1 MGRLDTQVALVTGST
16 SGIGAATA
24 RALAAEGA
32 MVVVN
37 SIHSVADG
45 MALAEE
51 LGGYYVQ
58 ADVSLEADALR
69 LVNETLEF
77 GGRLDVLVN
86 NAGTTRVIPFPDL
99 DAVTDEDWQRI
110 LGVNVIGTW
119 YVTRAAVPALRRT
132 RGCVVNITSIAGL
145 RAIGSSIP
153 YGVSKAGL
161 NHLTRQLA
169 HALGPEIRVNAVAPG
184 LVDTPWTA
192 DWDEV
197 RAQVE
202 QTAPLHRSGRPED
215 IAAAVLGLVFA
226 PYTTGTILVAD
237 GGLTL

>member
-1 MGRLDTQVALVTGST
+1 MARLDGKVALVTGSA

-24 RALAAEGA
+24 RTLAAEGA
-32 MVVVN
+32 TVVVN
-37 SIHSVADG
+37 SIHSVAEG

-51 LGGYYVQ
+51 LGGLYVQ
-58 ADVSLEADALR
+58 ADVSLESDALR
-69 LVNETLEF
+69 LVHETVEF
-77 GGRLDVLVN
+77 GGRLDVVVN

-99 DAVTDEDWQRI
+99 DAVTDEDWERI
-110 LGVNVIGTW
+110 LGVNLLGTW
-119 YVTRAAVPALRRT
+119 YVTRAAVPALREH
-132 RGCVVNITSIAGL
+132 RGCVVNVTSIAGI
-145 RAIGSSIP
+145 RALGSSIP
-153 YGVSKAGL
+153 YGVSKAAT

-197 RAQVE
+197 RAQVRA
-202 QTAPLHRSGRPED
+202 TAPLRRSGTPDD
-215 IAAAVLGLVFA
+215 IAAAVLGLVLA
-226 PYTTGTILVAD
+226 PYTTGAIVVAD

>member
-1 MGRLDTQVALVTGST
+1 MARLDGKVALVTGSA

-24 RALAAEGA
+24 RTLAAEGA
-32 MVVVN
+32 TVVVN
-37 SIHSVADG
+37 SIRSVAEG

-51 LGGYYVQ
+51 LGGLYVQ
-58 ADVSLEADALR
+58 ADVSLESDALR
-69 LVNETLEF
+69 LVHETVEF
-77 GGRLDVLVN
+77 GGRLDVVVN

-99 DAVTDEDWQRI
+99 DAVTDEDWDRI
-110 LGVNVIGTW
+110 LGVNLLGTW
-119 YVTRAAVPALRRT
+119 YVTRAAVPALREH
-132 RGCVVNITSIAGL
+132 RGCVVNVTSIAGI
-145 RAIGSSIP
+145 RALGSSIP
-153 YGVSKAGL
+153 YGVSKAAT

-197 RAQVE
+197 RAQVRA
-202 QTAPLHRSGRPED
+202 TAPLRRSGTPDD
-215 IAAAVLGLVFA
+215 IAAAVLGLVLA
-226 PYTTGTILVAD
+226 PYTTGAIVVAD